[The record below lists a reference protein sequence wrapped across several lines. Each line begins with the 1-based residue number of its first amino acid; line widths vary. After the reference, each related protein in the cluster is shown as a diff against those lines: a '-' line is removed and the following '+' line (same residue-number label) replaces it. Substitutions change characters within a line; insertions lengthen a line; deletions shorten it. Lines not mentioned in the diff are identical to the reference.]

1 MERQTKV
8 IAIANQKGGV
18 GKTTTVVNLAAALS
32 ARKRTVLVVDL
43 DPQAHATLGFGLEKQ
58 PGVSMYPV
66 LAGAK
71 NIADVIQPTKW
82 DNLNVIPSEVD
93 LAGAELEFGARED
106 RLTMIKDALAPV
118 KESGAFDYI
127 ILDCPPSLGIVMT
140 SALVATD
147 GVLIPI
153 QAEYLAMDGL
163 ALITGS
169 IERVRQSVNPDID
182 LNGIVFTMV
191 NSNAK
196 LTQDVMEEVR
206 NHFGEKVYET
216 VIPRNVRVSEAPS
229 MGTPV
234 VFLDARSK
242 GAQAYK
248 AFAWE
253 FQAKNPT
260 RLSPVRPAPAVKPE
274 PIAKPEPKPEAKP
287 ETEPK
292 KTDEAQRDH
301 TGAQGGSDAPAD
313 TPVA

>member
-32 ARKRTVLVVDL
+32 ARKRAVLVIDL
-43 DPQAHATLGFGLEKQ
+43 DPQAHATLGLGLEKQ

-66 LAGAK
+66 LAGTK
-71 NIADVIQPTKW
+71 DVADVIQPTKW

-93 LAGAELEFGARED
+93 LAGAEVELAMRND
-106 RLTMIKDALAPV
+106 RLEVIRNVLSPV
-118 KESGAFDYI
+118 KASGAFDYI
-127 ILDCPPSLGIVMT
+127 ILDCPPSLGLVMT
-140 SALVATD
+140 SALAATD
-147 GVLIPI
+147 SVLIPS

-163 ALITGS
+163 ALITNS
-169 IERVRQSVNPDID
+169 IEKLRAGVNPTLE

-191 NSNAK
+191 NSVAR
-196 LTQDVMEEVR
+196 LTTDVIEEVR
-206 NHFGEKVYET
+206 AHFGEKVYET

-242 GAQAYK
+242 GAEAYK

-253 FQAKNPT
+253 FMAKNPT
-260 RLSPVRPAPAVKPE
+260 RFAAPPAAPVPPPPPPPAPADE
-274 PIAKPEPKPEAKP
+274 PAPAPVPDAA
-287 ETEPK
+287 TEPVAE
-292 KTDEAQRDH
+292 DA
-301 TGAQGGSDAPAD
+301 ASSSAVSLPQG
-313 TPVA
+313 